1 MDRNIVTTPSKSKRL
16 QMLPRVRKVVWIV
29 LHHAMREGQAIL
41 LTLAITILAV
51 LNCIVAILRW
61 S

>member
-16 QMLPRVRKVVWIV
+16 QMLPRVRKVVWIG
-29 LHHAMREGQAIL
+29 LHHAMPEGQAIL